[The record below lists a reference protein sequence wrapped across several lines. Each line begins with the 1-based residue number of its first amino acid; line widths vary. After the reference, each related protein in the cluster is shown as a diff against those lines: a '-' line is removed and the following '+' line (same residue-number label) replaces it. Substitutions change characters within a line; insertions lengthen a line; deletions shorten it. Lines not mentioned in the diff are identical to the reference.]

1 MRLELDQI
9 QDFYESCYTASSDG
23 EKWARWRAL
32 GAVTKVDHV
41 ASLLEQARIG
51 SVESV
56 VEIGCGDGAV
66 LEALARRGIG
76 CSHSGM
82 DISSSA
88 VALAAS
94 RPGVTD
100 ARQFDGKRIP
110 APDGAWDLA
119 IATHVL
125 EHVPAP
131 GSLVEELVRVARRA
145 IVVEVPLERNLSAR
159 RPGARAAS
167 EAAGHLHRFG
177 RAAVREMLVRTG
189 WRVAAEA
196 LDPLPLAVHMFA
208 AETGARH
215 VKGWAKWLV
224 RSAVTTVPPLAE
236 RLITLHYAVIATPP
250 H

>member
-41 ASLLEQARIG
+41 ASLLERARIG
-51 SVESV
+51 SVETV

-76 CSHSGM
+76 SSRTGM

-94 RPGVTD
+94 RPGVVE
-100 ARQFDGKRIP
+100 AQQFDGERIP
-110 APDGAWDLA
+110 AADGAWDLVV
-119 IATHVL
+119 ATHVL

-131 GSLVEELVRVARRA
+131 GPMVDELVRVARRA

-159 RPGARAAS
+159 RPAARAAS
-167 EAAGHLHRFG
+167 EAAGHLHRFD
-177 RAAVREMLVRTG
+177 RAQVREMLVRTG
-189 WRVAAEA
+189 WRIRAEV
-196 LDPLPLAVHMFA
+196 LDPLPLAVHTFA
-208 AETGARH
+208 ADTRARRA
-215 VKGWAKWLV
+215 KAWAKWLL

-236 RLITLHYAVIATPP
+236 RLITLHYAVIATPT